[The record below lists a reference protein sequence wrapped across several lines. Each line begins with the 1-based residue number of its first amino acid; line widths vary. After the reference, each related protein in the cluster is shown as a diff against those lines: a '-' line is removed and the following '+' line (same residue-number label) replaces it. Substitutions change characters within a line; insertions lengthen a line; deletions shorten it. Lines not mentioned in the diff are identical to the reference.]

1 MIYIL
6 LSCHKIIQ
14 NKAYNL
20 KILCDF
26 FFGLMKSEKIGW
38 RGGPCHSPGP
48 PVRAYITIGIVKDE
62 LINIT

>member
-26 FFGLMKSEKIGW
+26 FFRFNEV
-38 RGGPCHSPGP
+38 RENRVVGGV
-48 PVRAYITIGIVKDE
+48 PVRVPAS
-62 LINIT
+62 L

>member
-26 FFGLMKSEKIGW
+26 FFRFNEVRENRVEGGSLSESRPPCEGLHNNWYCE
-38 RGGPCHSPGP
+38 R
-48 PVRAYITIGIVKDE
+48 
-62 LINIT
+62 